1 MYHEASL
8 KFFFNCC
15 SELLTTLYCFV
26 QKTLGGKLFLHDE
39 IEPCLNHLARAG
51 NYTWVPSGLYS
62 HVTKGRVQVTSPE
75 SKSLRPSLSHES
87 QRSSPSTS
95 IYRGTTKRHLKH
107 FQCWKE
113 FHIRSSLDTPCT
125 NSMRLVW
132 EILSVFYENAC
143 IFSLPKCTSL
153 TCNCFLGADKLL

>member
-87 QRSSPSTS
+87 QRSSPSHLYLPRYHETAPETFS
-95 IYRGTTKRHLKH
+95 VLERVPYTKFTWHPVYKLYETGLRNFKCLL
-107 FQCWKE
+107 WKCLY
-113 FHIRSSLDTPCT
+113 FLTP
-125 NSMRLVW
+125 
-132 EILSVFYENAC
+132 EID
-143 IFSLPKCTSL
+143 FS
-153 TCNCFLGADKLL
+153 DM